1 MYYYE
6 IENLTS
12 MYLLTGEPTA
22 DVKITESK
30 TFKRYG
36 NALGEGLKAMYDLVL
51 DKNKK
56 TYGLVL
62 RVFPTI
68 SNQRCLF
75 YCDVKFDNHGGNL
88 NVDSFLDCDGFA
100 IPQEVLEVERSC
112 YALISRS
119 WGSLYRQF
127 KDAKKFAKAIDDAE
141 RNIEK

>member
-1 MYYYE
+1 MYYYQ

-12 MYLLTGEPTA
+12 MHLLTGEPTA
-22 DVKITESK
+22 NVEITESK

-36 NALGEGLKAMYDLVL
+36 KALGEGLKAMYALVL
-51 DKNKK
+51 DENKK
-56 TYGLVL
+56 TYGLVF
-62 RVFPTI
+62 RVFPRI
-68 SNQRCLF
+68 NDKSCLF

-88 NVDSFLDCDGFA
+88 NVDSFLECDDFT

>member
-12 MYLLTGEPTA
+12 MHLLTGEPTA
-22 DVKITESK
+22 DAKITESK

-36 NALGEGLKAMYDLVL
+36 KALGEGLKAMYALVI
-51 DKNKK
+51 DDKK

-62 RVFPTI
+62 RVFPRI

-75 YCDVKFDNHGGNL
+75 YCDVTFDNHGGNL
-88 NVDSFLDCDGFA
+88 NVHSFLNCDGFT
-100 IPQEVLEVERSC
+100 IPQEVLEVERSY
-112 YALISRS
+112 YALISRT